1 MRGVSVAGAAR
12 AFGGWRNGWSRSMGA
27 SAGGVTY
34 GGVTVYPASFQHRAL
49 AEIMGGM
56 MWSWLFIRCYHDG
69 EAMLFGHA
77 DHLDHELHE
86 LMHGEGHGE
95 HH

>member
-1 MRGVSVAGAAR
+1 MRGVSLAGAAR
-12 AFGGWRNGWSRSMGA
+12 AFGGWSRNMG
-27 SAGGVTY
+27 SAARPGGVTY
-34 GGVTVYPASFQHRAL
+34 EGVTVYPPSFQHRAL

-69 EAMLFGHA
+69 EAVFFGHA
-77 DHLDHELHE
+77 AHLEHELHE
-86 LMHGEGHGE
+86 MMHGEGHGK